1 MVEAARLRARRD
13 LLFWTQ
19 WTHPGYQVGWVHE
32 DICRRLEAFSDA
44 VANRESPRLILC
56 LPPRHG
62 KSTLLCQRLPVWH
75 LGRNP
80 DHEIVLATYGQALA
94 DDHSRAARRIRSSAV
109 EWGVWD
115 HLAPRKEGKDTASEW
130 ETTRGTVK
138 VVGVGGPLTG
148 RGAHLLVIDDP
159 LKDSE
164 EAGSATIR
172 RKVWEWYTTTAY
184 TRLAPGGGVLVC
196 MTRWHEADLVG
207 RLLSDQKSGGDK
219 WEVVRYPAVAEEKET
234 HRDIG
239 EALHENRYSLDR
251 LEAIQA
257 AIGSRAWA
265 SLYQQRPTSAEGEVF
280 KREWFQT
287 YRADPLTQSKLCD
300 EIAISVDCAFRASK
314 HSDFVVLQ
322 VWGKRGAFRYLLD
335 QVRARMELPATQA
348 ALRNL
353 SAKWP
358 RADLK
363 LIEGKANG
371 DALIQTMRGEITGLI
386 GWDPRAS
393 KEARAQT
400 AAVQFESSQVWLPS
414 PQDAPWI
421 GDYCEELAGFPHA
434 AHDDQVD
441 ATSQILLRWSRA
453 VEFAVAVA

>member
-1 MVEAARLRARRD
+1 MADRSSTDPPISFSALSDHQKREAMVEAARLRARRD

-164 EAGSATIR
+164 
-172 RKVWEWYTTTAY
+172 
-184 TRLAPGGGVLVC
+184 
-196 MTRWHEADLVG
+196 
-207 RLLSDQKSGGDK
+207 
-219 WEVVRYPAVAEEKET
+219 
-234 HRDIG
+234 
-239 EALHENRYSLDR
+239 
-251 LEAIQA
+251 
-257 AIGSRAWA
+257 
-265 SLYQQRPTSAEGEVF
+265 
-280 KREWFQT
+280 
-287 YRADPLTQSKLCD
+287 
-300 EIAISVDCAFRASK
+300 
-314 HSDFVVLQ
+314 
-322 VWGKRGAFRYLLD
+322 
-335 QVRARMELPATQA
+335 
-348 ALRNL
+348 
-353 SAKWP
+353 
-358 RADLK
+358 
-363 LIEGKANG
+363 
-371 DALIQTMRGEITGLI
+371 
-386 GWDPRAS
+386 
-393 KEARAQT
+393 
-400 AAVQFESSQVWLPS
+400 
-414 PQDAPWI
+414 
-421 GDYCEELAGFPHA
+421 
-434 AHDDQVD
+434 
-441 ATSQILLRWSRA
+441 
-453 VEFAVAVA
+453 